1 MFRVGAECT
10 EHPVVLIVTEHQ
22 GLTQI
27 THIPYTH
34 ETDGRRTLSTAKRCS
49 TRTMRLCLQLL
60 FTPEVWVRHQY
71 SLEDVVDTL
80 NYFKSNQ
87 LWKLAVLL
95 GIPLS
100 NSSVKISHSSPTSMV
115 FSSKAIVMVKIVAFL
130 RKHYIFPDKSVL
142 DKTHDDH
149 VPQLPVHHI
158 PASEYYK
165 WKALAPSEPNAIS
178 VLKKNTVEEFFD
190 WNGIQM
196 VPMALEGDHIYMIR
210 VVRADVFEKSQ
221 RDHHSMAARPFHF
234 LLDDVLFYGCIDESA
249 FFLPQAGP

>member
-49 TRTMRLCLQLL
+49 TRTMRLCLPLL

-149 VPQLPVHHI
+149 YHSCLCITSLRPSTTNGKHWHRPNQTRSVYSKRILWKNFSIGMV
-158 PASEYYK
+158 SK
-165 WKALAPSEPNAIS
+165 WCRWPLKAI
-178 VLKKNTVEEFFD
+178 TFT
-190 WNGIQM
+190 
-196 VPMALEGDHIYMIR
+196 
-210 VVRADVFEKSQ
+210 
-221 RDHHSMAARPFHF
+221 
-234 LLDDVLFYGCIDESA
+234 
-249 FFLPQAGP
+249 